1 MRAGTAYALSV
12 GTLSLLF
19 LAGFLLMAFS
29 RDKTLMELGIFIV
42 AIALFITIPIV
53 SILIQ
58 KYQLSLPEGLEHVR
72 QAKPSFLLH

>member
-12 GTLSLLF
+12 GILSLLF
-19 LAGFLLMAFS
+19 LAGFILTVFP

-42 AIALFITIPIV
+42 TIALFITIPIV

-58 KYQLSLPEGLEHVR
+58 KYQLSLL
-72 QAKPSFLLH
+72 